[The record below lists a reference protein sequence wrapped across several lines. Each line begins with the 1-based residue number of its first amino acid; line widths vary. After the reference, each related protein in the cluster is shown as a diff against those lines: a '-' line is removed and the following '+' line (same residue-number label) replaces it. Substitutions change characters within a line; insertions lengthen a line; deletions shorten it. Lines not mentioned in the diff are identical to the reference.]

1 LVEAEKVAEKV
12 AEKRRMLL
20 GSDHPETLSAL
31 LETRRIE
38 LGEDSVDAMWTMIC
52 LSATYCR
59 EGQAHLDEAAQLAE
73 RVLERSLEVLGRG
86 HPLTLEGTI
95 ALASVYKS
103 QGKAKQA
110 ALLEQDA
117 LKLQKAFF
125 TRSDHC

>member
-1 LVEAEKVAEKV
+1 
-12 AEKRRMLL
+12 MCCF
-20 GSDHPETLSAL
+20 
-31 LETRRIE
+31 
-38 LGEDSVDAMWTMIC
+38 SVSLCGNATSVMYHIQSVMTC
-52 LSATYCR
+52 LSATYCH

-73 RVLERSLEVLGRG
+73 RVLDRSLEVLGRG

-95 ALASVYKS
+95 VLASVYKS

-110 ALLEQDA
+110 ALLGQDA